1 MISDEEFKK
10 EVIEKLDV
18 LVKLVAVSTHAET
31 LLAGK
36 RQKDQIKILADL
48 GLSRNI
54 IALVVGT
61 TPEIVSVRLSQM
73 KSKTK
78 SDKKSTVASME
89 GNAEK

>member
-18 LVKLVAVSTHAET
+18 LVKLVAVSTHAQT

-36 RQKDQIKILADL
+36 SQQDQIKILAEL

-73 KSKTK
+73 KSKTR
-78 SDKKSTVASME
+78 SVRQQIVAPKES
-89 GNAEK
+89 GAEK